1 MDNAIPHIYVNGR
14 IAYFSQSSHIFTR
27 SVRDN
32 ITFGKVFDPEKYN
45 RIVEMCCL
53 KTDFDLLAAGDKT
66 EIGGKG
72 VNLSGGQ
79 KARIALARVLY
90 SDADIVLL
98 DDPLSA
104 VDSHVGKTIWND
116 AVLGYLKQRG
126 TTVLIASHQTQYFND
141 CDRVIQIINGKI
153 EHFDTVP
160 NLMDQGVKIMGI
172 TGETTQT
179 STAMTNLKS
188 NPVNSQQKPDSEE
201 VHGALKDYDASKAK
215 TITEENVTKAGTVTF
230 DTYAKWC
237 KSGAI
242 GLGILTLI
250 LLVIAQAATQYQ
262 TILISHWSQDKY
274 GWTKKEKLNLDAYTI
289 TLSDCGRGKHGV
301 PNVYCESE
309 DAMEDLMFNSNADS
323 GVDFSL
329 RG

>member
-1 MDNAIPHIYVNGR
+1 M
-14 IAYFSQSSHIFTR
+14 
-27 SVRDN
+27 
-32 ITFGKVFDPEKYN
+32 
-45 RIVEMCCL
+45 
-53 KTDFDLLAAGDKT
+53 
-66 EIGGKG
+66 
-72 VNLSGGQ
+72 
-79 KARIALARVLY
+79 LY

-141 CDRVIQIINGKI
+141 CDRVMQIIDGKI

-160 NLMDQGVKIMGI
+160 NLMEQGVKIMGI

-188 NPVNSQQKPDSEE
+188 NPINSQPKADTEE

-215 TITEENVTKAGTVTF
+215 TITEENVTQAGTVNF
-230 DTYAKWC
+230 ETYAKWC
-237 KSGAI
+237 KSGAV
-242 GLGILTLI
+242 GLGVITII

-274 GWTKKEKLNLDAYTI
+274 GWTADEDLNKGAGSMTMSGCKNGKK
-289 TLSDCGRGKHGV
+289 RV
-301 PNVYCESE
+301 PSIYCEDS
-309 DAMEDLMFNSNADS
+309 DNLMELMQVDS
-323 GVDFSL
+323 DVDFSM